1 MMKKINNDSFILLR
15 GWMIEELDLKGNEL
29 IVYAVIYGFNRDG
42 HAYQGSRQYLARWTN
57 STVQG
62 VQKNLNSLVEKKLII
77 KKEVFTEEKSA
88 KQKLIIMEDNLDI
101 EQTVANV
108 NEMIQDVMTEEEVT
122 EPVEEPVNYNERLN
136 FESIYNTEEPVEDNP
151 QVLVKAYLDLDDS
164 VLLVIDDKHNELG
177 DLVCYSHVGQHSS
190 CDPYYPDELEELSP
204 KDPRVKELVEE
215 YENLGPEK
223 IEVFALPVGELLPV
237 QKQYHKEIKSGD

>member
-1 MMKKINNDSFILLR
+1 MKPDTQFFIDTVMDKIDFCFVDSR
-15 GWMIEELDLKGNEL
+15 NYEG
-29 IVYAVIYGFNRDG
+29 A
-42 HAYQGSRQYLARWTN
+42 QQYLLDEIEDYDGPSIVVSFKANGDGMVR
-57 STVQG
+57 
-62 VQKNLNSLVEKKLII
+62 ID
-77 KKEVFTEEKSA
+77 VFTEEKSA

-151 QVLVKAYLDLDDS
+151 QALVKAYLDLDDS

>member
-1 MMKKINNDSFILLR
+1 MKPDTQFFIDTVMDKIDFCFVDSR
-15 GWMIEELDLKGNEL
+15 NYEG
-29 IVYAVIYGFNRDG
+29 A
-42 HAYQGSRQYLARWTN
+42 QQYLLDEIEDYDGPSIVVSFKANGDGMVR
-57 STVQG
+57 
-62 VQKNLNSLVEKKLII
+62 ID
-77 KKEVFTEEKSA
+77 VFTEEKSA

-101 EQTVANV
+101 EQAVANV

-136 FESIYNTEEPVEDNP
+136 VESIYNTEEPVEDNP

>member
-1 MMKKINNDSFILLR
+1 MKPDTQFFIDTVMDKIDFCFVDSR
-15 GWMIEELDLKGNEL
+15 NYEG
-29 IVYAVIYGFNRDG
+29 A
-42 HAYQGSRQYLARWTN
+42 QQYLLDEIEDYDGPSIVVSFKANGDGMVR
-57 STVQG
+57 
-62 VQKNLNSLVEKKLII
+62 ID
-77 KKEVFTEEKSA
+77 VFTEEKSA

-122 EPVEEPVNYNERLN
+122 EPV
-136 FESIYNTEEPVEDNP
+136 EEPVEDNP

>member
-1 MMKKINNDSFILLR
+1 MKPDTQFFIDTVMDKIDFCFVDSR
-15 GWMIEELDLKGNEL
+15 NYEG
-29 IVYAVIYGFNRDG
+29 A
-42 HAYQGSRQYLARWTN
+42 QQYLLDEIEDYDGPSIVVSFKANGDGMVR
-57 STVQG
+57 
-62 VQKNLNSLVEKKLII
+62 ID
-77 KKEVFTEEKSA
+77 VFTEEKSA
-88 KQKLIIMEDNLDI
+88 NQKLIIMEDNLDI

-108 NEMIQDVMTEEEVT
+108 NEMIQDVMIEEEVT

>member
-1 MMKKINNDSFILLR
+1 MKPDTQFFIDTVMDKIDFCFVDSR
-15 GWMIEELDLKGNEL
+15 NYEG
-29 IVYAVIYGFNRDG
+29 A
-42 HAYQGSRQYLARWTN
+42 QQYLLDEIEDYDGPNIVVSFKANGDGMVR
-57 STVQG
+57 
-62 VQKNLNSLVEKKLII
+62 ID
-77 KKEVFTEEKSA
+77 VFTEEKSA

-164 VLLVIDDKHNELG
+164 VLLVINDEHNELG

>member
-1 MMKKINNDSFILLR
+1 MPLETALQTQ
-15 GWMIEELDLKGNEL
+15 LHL
-29 IVYAVIYGFNRDG
+29 
-42 HAYQGSRQYLARWTN
+42 Q
-57 STVQG
+57 
-62 VQKNLNSLVEKKLII
+62 
-77 KKEVFTEEKSA
+77 EEKSA

>member
-1 MMKKINNDSFILLR
+1 MKPDTQFFIDTVMDKIDFCFVDSR
-15 GWMIEELDLKGNEL
+15 NYEG
-29 IVYAVIYGFNRDG
+29 A
-42 HAYQGSRQYLARWTN
+42 QQYLLDEIEDYDGPSIVVSFKANGDGMVR
-57 STVQG
+57 
-62 VQKNLNSLVEKKLII
+62 ID
-77 KKEVFTEEKSA
+77 VFTEEKSA

-151 QVLVKAYLDLDDS
+151 QVLVKAYLDLDGS
-164 VLLVIDDKHNELG
+164 VLLVIDDEHNELG

>member
-1 MMKKINNDSFILLR
+1 MKPDTQFFIDTVMDKIDFCFVDSR
-15 GWMIEELDLKGNEL
+15 NYEG
-29 IVYAVIYGFNRDG
+29 A
-42 HAYQGSRQYLARWTN
+42 QQYLLDEIEDYDGPNIVVSFKANGDGMVR
-57 STVQG
+57 
-62 VQKNLNSLVEKKLII
+62 ID
-77 KKEVFTEEKSA
+77 VFTEEKSA

-101 EQTVANV
+101 EQTVADV

>member
-1 MMKKINNDSFILLR
+1 MKPDTQFFIDTVMDKIDFCFVDSR
-15 GWMIEELDLKGNEL
+15 NYEG
-29 IVYAVIYGFNRDG
+29 A
-42 HAYQGSRQYLARWTN
+42 QQYLLDEIEDYDGPSIVVSFKANGDGMVR
-57 STVQG
+57 
-62 VQKNLNSLVEKKLII
+62 ID
-77 KKEVFTEEKSA
+77 VFTEEKSA

-223 IEVFALPVGELLPV
+223 IEVCELLPV

>member
-1 MMKKINNDSFILLR
+1 MKPDTQFFIDTVMDKIDFCFVDSR
-15 GWMIEELDLKGNEL
+15 NYEG
-29 IVYAVIYGFNRDG
+29 A
-42 HAYQGSRQYLARWTN
+42 QQYLLDEIEDYDGPNIVVSFKANGDGMVR
-57 STVQG
+57 
-62 VQKNLNSLVEKKLII
+62 ID
-77 KKEVFTEEKSA
+77 VFTEEKSA

-108 NEMIQDVMTEEEVT
+108 NEMIQDVMTEEVT

-164 VLLVIDDKHNELG
+164 VLLVINDEHNELG

>member
-1 MMKKINNDSFILLR
+1 MKPDTQFFIDTVMDKIDFCFVDSR
-15 GWMIEELDLKGNEL
+15 NYEG
-29 IVYAVIYGFNRDG
+29 A
-42 HAYQGSRQYLARWTN
+42 QQYLLDEIEDYDGPSIVVSFKANGDGMVR
-57 STVQG
+57 
-62 VQKNLNSLVEKKLII
+62 ID
-77 KKEVFTEEKSA
+77 VFTEEKSA

>member
-1 MMKKINNDSFILLR
+1 MKPDTQFFIDTVMDKIDFCFVDSR
-15 GWMIEELDLKGNEL
+15 NYEG
-29 IVYAVIYGFNRDG
+29 A
-42 HAYQGSRQYLARWTN
+42 QQYLLDEIEDYDGPSIVVSFKANGDGMVR
-57 STVQG
+57 
-62 VQKNLNSLVEKKLII
+62 ID
-77 KKEVFTEEKSA
+77 VFTEERSA

>member
-1 MMKKINNDSFILLR
+1 MKPDTQFFIDTVMDKIDFCFVDSR
-15 GWMIEELDLKGNEL
+15 NYEG
-29 IVYAVIYGFNRDG
+29 A
-42 HAYQGSRQYLARWTN
+42 QQYLLDEIEDYDGPNIVVSFKANGDGMVR
-57 STVQG
+57 
-62 VQKNLNSLVEKKLII
+62 ID
-77 KKEVFTEEKSA
+77 VFTEEKSA

>member
-1 MMKKINNDSFILLR
+1 MKPDTQFFIDTVMDKIDFCFVDSR
-15 GWMIEELDLKGNEL
+15 NYEG
-29 IVYAVIYGFNRDG
+29 A
-42 HAYQGSRQYLARWTN
+42 QQYLLDEIEDYDGPSIVVSFKANGDGMVR
-57 STVQG
+57 
-62 VQKNLNSLVEKKLII
+62 ID
-77 KKEVFTEEKSA
+77 VFTEEKSA

-122 EPVEEPVNYNERLN
+122 EPVEELVNYNERLN

>member
-1 MMKKINNDSFILLR
+1 MKPDTQFFIDTVMDKIDFCFVDIRNYE
-15 GWMIEELDLKGNEL
+15 G
-29 IVYAVIYGFNRDG
+29 A
-42 HAYQGSRQYLARWTN
+42 QQYLLDEIEDYDGPSIVVSFKANGDGMVR
-57 STVQG
+57 
-62 VQKNLNSLVEKKLII
+62 ID
-77 KKEVFTEEKSA
+77 VFTEEKSA

>member
-1 MMKKINNDSFILLR
+1 MKPDTQFFIDTVMDKIDFCFVDSR
-15 GWMIEELDLKGNEL
+15 NYEG
-29 IVYAVIYGFNRDG
+29 A
-42 HAYQGSRQYLARWTN
+42 QQYLLDEIEDYDGPSIVVSFKANGDGMVR
-57 STVQG
+57 
-62 VQKNLNSLVEKKLII
+62 ID
-77 KKEVFTEEKSA
+77 VFTEEKSA

-204 KDPRVKELVEE
+204 KDLRVKELVEE

>member
-1 MMKKINNDSFILLR
+1 MKPDTQFFIDTVMDKIDFCFVDSR
-15 GWMIEELDLKGNEL
+15 NYEG
-29 IVYAVIYGFNRDG
+29 A
-42 HAYQGSRQYLARWTN
+42 QQYLLDEIEDYDGPSIVVSFKANGDGMVR
-57 STVQG
+57 
-62 VQKNLNSLVEKKLII
+62 ID
-77 KKEVFTEEKSA
+77 VFTEEKSA

-164 VLLVIDDKHNELG
+164 VLLVINDEHNELG

-223 IEVFALPVGELLPV
+223 IEVFVLPVGELLPV

>member
-1 MMKKINNDSFILLR
+1 MKPDTQFFIDTVMDKIDFCFVDSR
-15 GWMIEELDLKGNEL
+15 NYEG
-29 IVYAVIYGFNRDG
+29 A
-42 HAYQGSRQYLARWTN
+42 QQYLLDEIEDYDGPNIVVSFKANGDGMVR
-57 STVQG
+57 
-62 VQKNLNSLVEKKLII
+62 ID
-77 KKEVFTEEKSA
+77 VFTEEKSA

-164 VLLVIDDKHNELG
+164 VLLVINDEHNELG

-223 IEVFALPVGELLPV
+223 IEVFVLPVGELLPV

>member
-1 MMKKINNDSFILLR
+1 MKPDTQFFIDTVMDKIDFCFVDSR
-15 GWMIEELDLKGNEL
+15 NYEG
-29 IVYAVIYGFNRDG
+29 A
-42 HAYQGSRQYLARWTN
+42 QQYLLDEIEDYDGPNIVVSFKANGDGMVR
-57 STVQG
+57 
-62 VQKNLNSLVEKKLII
+62 ID
-77 KKEVFTEEKSA
+77 VFTEEKSA

-164 VLLVIDDKHNELG
+164 VLLVINDEHNELG

-223 IEVFALPVGELLPV
+223 IEVFTLPVGELLPV

>member
-1 MMKKINNDSFILLR
+1 MKPDTQFFIDTVMDKIDFCFVDSR
-15 GWMIEELDLKGNEL
+15 NYEG
-29 IVYAVIYGFNRDG
+29 A
-42 HAYQGSRQYLARWTN
+42 QQYLLDEIEDYDGPSIVVSFKANGDGMVR
-57 STVQG
+57 
-62 VQKNLNSLVEKKLII
+62 ID
-77 KKEVFTEEKSA
+77 VFTKEKSA

>member
-1 MMKKINNDSFILLR
+1 MKPDTQFFIDTVMDKIDFCFVDSR
-15 GWMIEELDLKGNEL
+15 NYEG
-29 IVYAVIYGFNRDG
+29 A
-42 HAYQGSRQYLARWTN
+42 QQYLLDEIEDYDGPNIVVSFKANGDGMVR
-57 STVQG
+57 
-62 VQKNLNSLVEKKLII
+62 ID
-77 KKEVFTEEKSA
+77 VFTEEKSA

-164 VLLVIDDKHNELG
+164 VLLVINDEHNELG

-204 KDPRVKELVEE
+204 NDPRVKELVEE

>member
-1 MMKKINNDSFILLR
+1 MKPDTQFFIDTVMDKIDFCFVDSR
-15 GWMIEELDLKGNEL
+15 NYEG
-29 IVYAVIYGFNRDG
+29 A
-42 HAYQGSRQYLARWTN
+42 QQYLLDEIEDYDGPSIVVSFKAN
-57 STVQG
+57 GDGMVH
-62 VQKNLNSLVEKKLII
+62 ID
-77 KKEVFTEEKSA
+77 VFTEEKSA

>member
-1 MMKKINNDSFILLR
+1 MKPDTQFFIDTVMDKIDFCFVDSR
-15 GWMIEELDLKGNEL
+15 NYEG
-29 IVYAVIYGFNRDG
+29 A
-42 HAYQGSRQYLARWTN
+42 QQYLLDEIEGYDGPSIVVSFKANGDGMVR
-57 STVQG
+57 
-62 VQKNLNSLVEKKLII
+62 ID
-77 KKEVFTEEKSA
+77 VFTEEKSA

>member
-1 MMKKINNDSFILLR
+1 MKPDTQFFIDTVMDKIDFCFVDSR
-15 GWMIEELDLKGNEL
+15 NYEG
-29 IVYAVIYGFNRDG
+29 A
-42 HAYQGSRQYLARWTN
+42 QQYLLDEIEDYDGPNIVVSFKANGDGMVR
-57 STVQG
+57 
-62 VQKNLNSLVEKKLII
+62 ID
-77 KKEVFTEEKSA
+77 VFTEEKSA

-151 QVLVKAYLDLDDS
+151 QVLVKAYLDLDGS
-164 VLLVIDDKHNELG
+164 VLLVIDDEHNELG

>member
-1 MMKKINNDSFILLR
+1 MKPDTQFFIDTVMDKIDYCFVDSR
-15 GWMIEELDLKGNEL
+15 NYEG
-29 IVYAVIYGFNRDG
+29 A
-42 HAYQGSRQYLARWTN
+42 QQYLLDEIEDYDGPSIVVSFKAN
-57 STVQG
+57 GDGMVC
-62 VQKNLNSLVEKKLII
+62 ID
-77 KKEVFTEEKSA
+77 VFTEEKSA

>member
-1 MMKKINNDSFILLR
+1 MKPDTQFFIDTVMDKIDFCFVDSR
-15 GWMIEELDLKGNEL
+15 NYEG
-29 IVYAVIYGFNRDG
+29 A
-42 HAYQGSRQYLARWTN
+42 QQYLLDEIEDYDGPNIVVSFKANGDGMVR
-57 STVQG
+57 
-62 VQKNLNSLVEKKLII
+62 ID
-77 KKEVFTEEKSA
+77 VFTEEKSA

-122 EPVEEPVNYNERLN
+122 EAVEEPVNYNERLN

-164 VLLVIDDKHNELG
+164 VLLVIDDEHNELG